1 MDSELVERVIGIIN
15 TCLSEETLTM
25 EQYTEDLSQYQIDS
39 FVFIRI
45 IVAIEEE
52 FEIVFPDE
60 VLIYANMNTI
70 ESICNEILLV
80 QSEKSEK
87 GSETSEL

>member
-1 MDSELVERVIGIIN
+1 MDSELVDRVIGIIN

-60 VLIYANMNTI
+60 VLIYAMT
-70 ESICNEILLV
+70 
-80 QSEKSEK
+80 
-87 GSETSEL
+87 

>member
-60 VLIYANMNTI
+60 VLIYRVHM
-70 ESICNEILLV
+70 
-80 QSEKSEK
+80 
-87 GSETSEL
+87 